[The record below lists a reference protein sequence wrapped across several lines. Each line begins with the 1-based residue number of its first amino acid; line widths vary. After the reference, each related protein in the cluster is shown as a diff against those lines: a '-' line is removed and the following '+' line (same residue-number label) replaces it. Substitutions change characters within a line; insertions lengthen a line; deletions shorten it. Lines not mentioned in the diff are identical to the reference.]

1 MKTKNK
7 STPHLP
13 QPAFGAQRL
22 ALAILLALP
31 LLEQSALAQPGL
43 VVDPSAALRPVLSTS
58 NGTPL
63 VNIVAA
69 NGAGLSHNKFTEFN
83 VGQAGLILNNSTTGV
98 QTSLGGAIAGN
109 SLLNGQSASVILNE
123 VTGKMASQL
132 NGVIE
137 VAGANARV
145 IVANP
150 NGISTQGAGFINANR
165 VTLVAGNAVL
175 DGQGGVARLHTEN
188 GQIRIEGAGLDGS
201 GANEVDLVARTIQLN
216 AALQAQKLN
225 LSALKGDVSA
235 SNTLSLAS
243 SGSAGQSAVGVII
256 NGKEQG
262 FTGNQIIINGQ
273 VQSGSDFAD
282 KPFNSSQFGKGNTQ
296 VVSGPPV
303 PAAGV
308 SVPEVVAET
317 VAPEVAIDVA
327 RLGSMHAD
335 SIRMLGR
342 SAGVGVNVA
351 GQVKALTGN
360 LTVTADGKVQVA
372 AGGALE
378 AGQALSITGGLDNQ
392 GQVSGARVSVNGDT
406 LQGRQGSLVAHG
418 SLSLQGALE
427 NHGTL
432 RSGQAMTLN
441 ASKVFNDNLIHSGAS
456 LTAYGALENHGI
468 LRSEQSMTLNNS
480 TLFNDKVIH
489 SGASLTLLG
498 SRLDN
503 TASGTI
509 TSRGRL
515 TNWVGSQRNQ
525 GVLGGG
531 YAEPPRQSGAAATPV
546 SSVALKPAP
555 AVLSAYGHGSYGYAQ
570 VQWTA
575 PSYVW
580 TGLSEMAYQAPGR
593 GNYLRF

>member
-1 MKTKNK
+1 MC
-7 STPHLP
+7 
-13 QPAFGAQRL
+13 
-22 ALAILLALP
+22 
-31 LLEQSALAQPGL
+31 
-43 VVDPSAALRPVLSTS
+43 
-58 NGTPL
+58 
-63 VNIVAA
+63 
-69 NGAGLSHNKFTEFN
+69 
-83 VGQAGLILNNSTTGV
+83 
-98 QTSLGGAIAGN
+98 
-109 SLLNGQSASVILNE
+109 
-123 VTGKMASQL
+123 
-132 NGVIE
+132 
-137 VAGANARV
+137 
-145 IVANP
+145 
-150 NGISTQGAGFINANR
+150 
-165 VTLVAGNAVL
+165 
-175 DGQGGVARLHTEN
+175 
-188 GQIRIEGAGLDGS
+188 IR
-201 GANEVDLVARTIQLN
+201 
-216 AALQAQKLN
+216 
-225 LSALKGDVSA
+225 
-235 SNTLSLAS
+235 
-243 SGSAGQSAVGVII
+243 
-256 NGKEQG
+256 
-262 FTGNQIIINGQ
+262 
-273 VQSGSDFAD
+273 
-282 KPFNSSQFGKGNTQ
+282 
-296 VVSGPPV
+296 
-303 PAAGV
+303 
-308 SVPEVVAET
+308 
-317 VAPEVAIDVA
+317 
-327 RLGSMHAD
+327 D
-335 SIRMLGR
+335 S
-342 SAGVGVNVA
+342 
-351 GQVKALTGN
+351 

-456 LTAYGALENHGI
+456 LTAYGALENHGT

-531 YAEPPRQSGAAATPV
+531 HAEPPRQSGAAATPV